1 MNSAI
6 VFFVV
11 NKVVHGSLEQDRGE
25 KSENTSRDF
34 QQLFWA
40 RPSPAWAASPSSV
53 SYRKQEHLDPPWPP
67 GGQSPWPAGPPNSE
81 PETEPRMLGRS
92 QTHVPVRFQHNPE
105 SFPVHEQEYKDI
117 LNHFATDHI
126 TDGFNPSL
134 FSTCQHTERGK
145 KDFLRVSNI
154 FSCIKHEHVKQV
166 YIVFTGLEP
175 EEDEFLFKVT
185 KRFKF
190 NW

>member
-25 KSENTSRDF
+25 NSENFSKDF
-34 QQLFWA
+34 QQLLWA

-67 GGQSPWPAGPPNSE
+67 GGQSPWPAGPPNFE
-81 PETEPRMLGRS
+81 PETKPRMLVRS

-105 SFPVHEQEYKDI
+105 SFPVKEQEYRHFESFRHRPHNRRFQFI
-117 LNHFATDHI
+117 LN
-126 TDGFNPSL
+126 L
-134 FSTCQHTERGK
+134 STHSKWGK
-145 KDFLRVSNI
+145 KRFFLHVS
-154 FSCIKHEHVKQV
+154 
-166 YIVFTGLEP
+166 YIRIQLY
-175 EEDEFLFKVT
+175 
-185 KRFKF
+185 
-190 NW
+190 